1 MEYNK
6 LNNFYLALP
15 DKEFFRL
22 PLNFHLNSF
31 RERLD
36 YQLVFGKMNPHSSVN
51 LLKQVFKQWNTHLHK
66 QTLEITKKTYLGY

>member
-22 PLNFHLNSF
+22 PLNFPSNSF
-31 RERLD
+31 R
-36 YQLVFGKMNPHSSVN
+36 
-51 LLKQVFKQWNTHLHK
+51 
-66 QTLEITKKTYLGY
+66 